1 MMVMDI
7 LFLFVGNS
15 GSNGIK
21 PTDEFLAI
29 EPCHLD
35 MLNLFEGRIEATRIV
50 AHFHQTVDIDDKAL
64 AHLYKTRVE
73 GEQCFTVDVTF
84 QAYGFFTSRHNDFPD
99 SLVTIVVKESD
110 VGNGNHSKVREVGIE
125 NQFFAVAPY
134 STVDVGRIVVRRL
147 LVGGFDMEA

>member
-1 MMVMDI
+1 MDI

-64 AHLYKTRVE
+64 DHLCTKQ
-73 GEQCFTVDVTF
+73 G
-84 QAYGFFTSRHNDFPD
+84 SRASNVSQLTLRF
-99 SLVTIVVKESD
+99 
-110 VGNGNHSKVREVGIE
+110 
-125 NQFFAVAPY
+125 
-134 STVDVGRIVVRRL
+134 
-147 LVGGFDMEA
+147 